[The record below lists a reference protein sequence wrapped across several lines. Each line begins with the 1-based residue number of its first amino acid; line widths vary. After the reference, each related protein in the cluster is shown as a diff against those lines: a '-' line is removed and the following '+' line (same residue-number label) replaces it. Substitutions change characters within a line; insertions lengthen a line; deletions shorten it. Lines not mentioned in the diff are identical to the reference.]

1 MSTLYPTSNI
11 LNKTLRTYLLF
22 LCTLY
27 SFSEGNTQTCITAS
41 DGVQSGTSKWVAAE
55 TGFVKNNS
63 DIDTMDI
70 SREVRVFD
78 IKKAGSDKVLLSWT
92 GNSETNLNYYTVERS
107 RDGVSYEEKAIFWG
121 NLNSDSNQHYS
132 FIDKGL
138 AKGSYFYRLKT
149 VNNDGSYRLC
159 ATDIVNFND
168 ENKQLQLVI
177 FPNPSGNEI
186 KVTLPDSWLLE
197 KVTFEF
203 YNASGQ
209 LVAKQTNSSAGKTKI
224 LNIATLPAG
233 VYVVKASGAN
243 ENAAIGR
250 IIKR

>member
-11 LNKTLRTYLLF
+11 LNKILRTYLLC
-22 LCTLY
+22 LCTVY

-41 DGVQSGTSKWVAAE
+41 DGVQSGTSKWVATE

-107 RDGVSYEEKAIFWG
+107 RDGINYERKAIIFG
-121 NLNSDSNQHYS
+121 NLTADPHQPYS
-132 FIDKGL
+132 FTDKGL
-138 AKGSYFYRLKT
+138 TKGSYFYRLKA

-168 ENKQLQLVI
+168 ENKQLQLVT

-186 KVTLPDSWLLE
+186 KVTLPDSWLQK

-203 YNASGQ
+203 YNTNGQ
-209 LVAKQTNSSAGKTKI
+209 LSGKQTINSVTKTEI
-224 LNIATLPAG
+224 LNITALTAG
-233 VYVVKASGAN
+233 TYVIKALTPN
-243 ENAAIGR
+243 ENAAVGR